1 MARMLN
7 VDNWVRLIRQLKLT
21 RAVLAV
27 ILLCGLITVL
37 KIGFPILKD
46 SANNQAALI
55 LFTAVITGLL
65 GTLTILVKSIAD
77 EDPPK

>member
-1 MARMLN
+1 MLD

-37 KIGFPILKD
+37 KIRFPILENSGD
-46 SANNQAALI
+46 NQAALI

-77 EDPPK
+77 EDPPE